1 MSGDWTETPD
11 TPQALARALWDGP
24 LAEPGAPGDALAGR
38 IGSGLGYDPALAMLR
53 ALHGPALPC
62 GGALAAAEARWPG
75 SIDIALIAAEGAP
88 DMDAATRAQARS
100 RLAALVQETGRR
112 AEAQARLLWRTGE
125 FRAARALLAGPA
137 KALGDAALLARL
149 DLALQAGDWEGAA
162 ADLAALAPRLA
173 PGHHRALSLRLLWL
187 REGAAALVCA
197 QGKAFRSSGTATP
210 DAARTPGL
218 WRMLLRLHLAGQDI
232 PRAEKAL
239 ARLSALT
246 GADHPQTRAASV
258 ALALERDDGATATR
272 LLAQEDAQEAPW
284 LWPPRRH
291 MQTLRAGLL
300 LARDLAE
307 PQPHLAALAAHAR
320 AVRRLHAR
328 HAGLAALDWTCRLA
342 AGDWEGLAAELTAL
356 ERCVEPLP
364 AQATVP
370 AALTLGRLGLPD
382 AGLHLLDAN
391 APPTDAP
398 PDLTARHH
406 FARARLRREAGL
418 PANSVPQPY
427 PIPPPASLSAS
438 RAADLALEQAT
449 RALDTGDTA
458 TARNLLASHLHRFPR
473 RPALWLA
480 QARAA
485 FLRGD
490 FDGAGRAL
498 HRFRLLKTAQRGT
511 PPDQDLRDMITE
523 DAQHAARALPAGAL
537 AGPAGRVIAQLGPAP
552 LSASAGLAA
561 CLLARAQTEGALP
574 FRPVTGAIPPRLI
587 HYWEGPESPPVT
599 RNLAAWA
606 AQHPGMAQQVFDP
619 ETGQDWLARHDPAI
633 ARLFAALAQPAA
645 RADLLRLAILA
656 REGGIWADTDEYPRA
671 SVTGWLEGASA
682 VFVRE
687 PGFGTVANNFIAAAP
702 RLAVL
707 AQARALALNAI
718 AARLDAGETPYPW
731 RDSGPAVM
739 TRAVAAALFSQGG
752 APGLRLLTP
761 QDYAGTVATNLPLP
775 HKRSAL
781 HWR

>member
-1 MSGDWTETPD
+1 MSGDWSDAPD

-24 LAEPGAPGDALAGR
+24 LADAAAPGAALAGHIR
-38 IGSGLGYDPALAMLR
+38 SGLGYDPALAMLR

-62 GGALAAAEARWPG
+62 AGALAAAAARWPG

-88 DMDAATRAQARS
+88 DMGAAARAQART
-100 RLAALVQETGRR
+100 RLAALIRDTGRR
-112 AEAQARLLWRTGE
+112 AEAQARLLWRIGE
-125 FRAARALLAGPA
+125 FHAARAVLAGPA
-137 KALGDAALLARL
+137 KALSDAALLTRL

-162 ADLAALAPRLA
+162 ADLAALSPRLS

-187 REGAAALVCA
+187 RNGAAALVCA
-197 QGKAFRSSGTATP
+197 QGKAFGSGGGATP
-210 DAARTPGL
+210 QTARAPGL
-218 WRMLLRLHLAGQDI
+218 WRMLLRLHLAGQDF

-239 ARLSALT
+239 ARLTALT
-246 GADHPQTRAASV
+246 GAKHPQTRAASV
-258 ALALERDDGATATR
+258 ALALERDDAATAHR
-272 LLAQEDAQEAPW
+272 LLAQEDAQDTPW

-291 MQTLRAGLL
+291 MQALRAGLL
-300 LARDLAE
+300 QARDQTE
-307 PQPHLAALAAHAR
+307 PQPHLAALAAHAG
-320 AVRRLHAR
+320 AARRLHAR
-328 HAGLAALDWTCRLA
+328 HAGLAALDWTCRMA
-342 AGDWEGLAAELTAL
+342 AGDWEGLTAELTAL
-356 ERCVEPLP
+356 ESGVEPLP
-364 AQATVP
+364 AQTTVP

-391 APPTDAP
+391 APPADAP

-406 FARARLRREAGL
+406 LARARLRREAGL
-418 PANSVPQPY
+418 PADAPVRLAP
-427 PIPPPASLSAS
+427 LSAS

-458 TARNLLASHLHRFPR
+458 TARKLLASHLHRFPR

-490 FDGAGRAL
+490 FNGAGRAL

-511 PPDQDLRDMITE
+511 PPDPDLRDMITE

-537 AGPAGRVIAQLGPAP
+537 AGPAGRVIAHLGPAP
-552 LSASAGLAA
+552 PSASAGLAA

-574 FRPVTGAIPPRLI
+574 IQPVTGAIPPRLI
-587 HYWEGPESPPVT
+587 HYWEGPDSPPVT

-606 AQHPGMAQQVFDP
+606 AQHPGMTQALFGPQAA
-619 ETGQDWLARHDPAI
+619 QDWLNLHDPAL
-633 ARLFAALAQPAA
+633 ARLFTALTQPAA
-645 RADLLRLAILA
+645 RADLFRLAILA
-656 REGGIWADTDEYPRA
+656 REGGVWADTDEYPRA
-671 SVTGWLEGASA
+671 PITGWLDRACA

-702 RLAVL
+702 GLGVL
-707 AQARALALNAI
+707 AQARALALDAV